1 MLHLAI
7 GFDLAL
13 QLDEFLGA
21 CIHATENPTM
31 IKGYRARQAN
41 DSSRT
46 IPPPIALSRF
56 ARRPTDIVDFGL

>member
-1 MLHLAI
+1 MLDLAI

-31 IKGYRARQAN
+31 IKGYRSAEWSGWNHWLDEREQVTA
-41 DSSRT
+41 
-46 IPPPIALSRF
+46 
-56 ARRPTDIVDFGL
+56 